1 MMDEKR
7 VLKVKGSLGARE
19 FGSRHSHEGGDISM
33 ERSVC
38 PDISILNCNSYLNCG
53 GGDWLIHFNS
63 AMHILIADM
72 DVRLHCHYCV

>member
-19 FGSRHSHEGGDISM
+19 FGSRQSHGGGDISM

-38 PDISILNCNSYLNCG
+38 PDISILNCNSYLKCG